1 MKVVEKVILYIIK
14 QKAVEKDN
22 EVFQE
27 KICSV
32 GPNKVKNSET
42 MFLFEETVFDVE
54 EEWDAQKVNTHYS
67 KVPLQTKSRNK
78 EGNVNL

>member
-1 MKVVEKVILYIIK
+1 MKLVEKVILYIIK
-14 QKAVEKDN
+14 RKAVEKDK
-22 EVFQE
+22 VFQG

-42 MFLFEETVFDVE
+42 MFLFEEAVFDVE

-67 KVPLQTKSRNK
+67 KVPLQTKPRNK